1 MSLCRL
7 VKWVIRKVSGKTA
20 EEEDESYANNKVER
34 LSKEHQN
41 LCKKME
47 AKIEEYTHLQKLD
60 KISKLEINKLKNRIK
75 VFQQNL
81 EKLNS
86 NFEELSNT
94 EFTETDK
101 RLSEIHTEYHQS
113 NQAYFDY
120 EING

>member
-20 EEEDESYANNKVER
+20 EEEDESYANNKVKK

-47 AKIEEYTHLQKLD
+47 EKIEEYTHLQKLD
-60 KISKLEINKLKNRIK
+60 KISKLEINRLKKRIQE
-75 VFQQNL
+75 FQEHL
-81 EKLNS
+81 ERLKS
-86 NFEELSNT
+86 NFEELSNA
-94 EFTETDK
+94 EFPETDN

-113 NQAYFDY
+113 NQVYFDY
-120 EING
+120 EIKS